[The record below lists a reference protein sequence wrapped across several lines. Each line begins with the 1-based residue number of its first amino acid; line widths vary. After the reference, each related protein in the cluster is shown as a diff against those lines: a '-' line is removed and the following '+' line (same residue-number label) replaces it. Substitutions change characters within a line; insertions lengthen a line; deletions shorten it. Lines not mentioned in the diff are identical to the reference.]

1 MKNNEIMIV
10 KTSNNKNLITKTSNK
25 KIDRQ
30 NEEQQKYDH
39 QDKQWVNWSP
49 RQGIHQKQK
58 NDHQGT
64 QPTIK
69 KWLPRCAPQEHDHCN
84 ETCTMPQNQKKS
96 TCKVTSKTN
105 SNEKTTSK
113 RRS

>member
-1 MKNNEIMIV
+1 
-10 KTSNNKNLITKTSNK
+10 
-25 KIDRQ
+25 
-30 NEEQQKYDH
+30 
-39 QDKQWVNWSP
+39 
-49 RQGIHQKQK
+49 
-58 NDHQGT
+58 
-64 QPTIK
+64 
-69 KWLPRCAPQEHDHCN
+69 LPRCAPQEHDHCN